1 MKPMGR
7 KCAICESSH
16 ITLNC
21 RLSAMNAIFGNTWWP
36 DQSRRLTL
44 DVVQDE
50 PSDPW
55 FHAGE
60 FAAAFDLVLYEEDM
74 RDMFYDL
81 S

>member
-1 MKPMGR
+1 MKSTGR

-21 RLSAMNAIFGNTWWP
+21 RRSAMTAIFSNIWWP
-36 DQSRRLTL
+36 DQARRLAL
-44 DVVQDE
+44 DDGQDE

-60 FAAAFDLVLYEEDM
+60 FAAAFDLILYEEDM